1 MKQIK
6 CPWIVDVMVE
16 DRPDAIRAAAMDP
29 DLDRGYRATGPLLNR
44 LRVKDVRR
52 TLQLH
57 GQAFPTVLPRDDR
70 GRAEARD
77 SLWAR
82 LNEIAPA
89 VAQGQPEVEDLA
101 EFVRGSGDADRLGP
115 LVQQLVGRLF
125 APDYRSSAE
134 TWAAALALGRAAGTT
149 NPLMHLW
156 WRVTGRV
163 RRAREILSAPVGCDL
178 AAVNATGIAMHH
190 LVHGL
195 KRMRDLYSE
204 PAQRR
209 LAPAAAALRC
219 LHAPTVIR
227 QPVSAP
233 LQRPADRP
241 LVLLDLQA
249 AFDASGDSD
258 LVFLRNTWS
267 VCPGE
272 AWAPALLE
280 GVWLRANR
288 AAK

>member
-1 MKQIK
+1 MKRIR
-6 CPWIVDVMVE
+6 CPWIVDVVRE
-16 DRPDAIRAAAMDP
+16 VRSEAVRAAATDP
-29 DLDRGYRATGPLLNR
+29 DLDRGYRETGPLLNR
-44 LRVKDVRR
+44 LRIRDVLS
-52 TLQLH
+52 TLQMN
-57 GQAFPTVLPRDDR
+57 GRAFPTVLARDDR

-77 SLWAR
+77 KLWAR

-89 VAQGQPEVEDLA
+89 IAEGPPEVEELA
-101 EFVRGSGDADRLGP
+101 EFVRGSGDADRVGP

-125 APDYRSSAE
+125 APDYRSSAQ
-134 TWAAALALGRAAGTT
+134 TWAAALALGRAAGTV
-149 NPLMHLW
+149 NPLVHLW

-163 RRAREILSAPVGCDL
+163 RRAREVLAGPVGCDL

-195 KRMRDLYSE
+195 ERMRGLYSD
-204 PAQRR
+204 PAQRP
-209 LAPAAAALRC
+209 LEPKAAALRC

-233 LQRPADRP
+233 LHRSADRP
-241 LVLLDLQA
+241 LVMLDLQA

-288 AAK
+288 PVE